1 MASKTT
7 LNQTNLEALG
17 AERLAALLLEISTG
31 NANAKRRL
39 RLELAGEE
47 SPAKLV
53 NEIRK
58 RLTSIANT
66 KTFVGW
72 RSLKAF
78 ISDLQTQR
86 RLIVETVAKGSPA
99 DALDL
104 MWVFL
109 GLSQTTL
116 ERTTDTS
123 GEVMAIFQQAC
134 VDVAAIAPVAAPKRD
149 DLLPPLIEVL
159 QTNGYGQA
167 DGLIAGLEPVLG
179 PDGLAALR
187 DRLAAADKP
196 DRSGGVPA
204 RRTSRWKRGRKLE
217 RDVQR
222 RRSHAQIL
230 HHALV
235 EIADALGDIDAFV
248 ALQTDLTSPAAAA
261 AIAERYLRTG
271 QADKALAV
279 LDAVRAGRPETRP
292 LAWQTAR
299 IEALDVLGRG
309 DDAQAFR
316 LDLFHKTLNGEFLR
330 AHIKRLPDFDDIEAE
345 DAALDFVVRFP
356 DALAALDFLIAWP
369 AIDRA
374 ARLVTTRIAD
384 VDGSADV
391 LPIAAERL
399 AGRYPLAAILVLR
412 RIVDATLTNSRTVDY
427 DRAADDLAEA
437 RRLSAHVSD
446 WGGVPDHEAYEKAL
460 RAHHPRKYDF
470 WRAVD
475 SEP

>member
-17 AERLAALLLEISTG
+17 AERLAALLLEISAG

-58 RLTSIANT
+58 RLTSIANA

-109 GLSQTTL
+109 SLSQTTL

-123 GEVMAIFQQAC
+123 GEVIAIFQQAC
-134 VDVAAIAPVAAPKRD
+134 IDIAAIAEAAAPKRD

-167 DGLIAGLEPVLG
+167 DGLIPGLATVLG
-179 PDGLAALR
+179 PEGLAVLR
-187 DRLAAADKP
+187 DRLKIADKP
-196 DRSGGVPA
+196 DSRGGVPA

-222 RRSHAQIL
+222 RRNHAQIL
-230 HHALV
+230 HHALQD
-235 EIADALGDIDAFV
+235 IADALGDIDAFV
-248 ALQTDLTSPAAAA
+248 ALQPDVTSPAAAA
-261 AIAERYLRTG
+261 GIAERYLRAG
-271 QADKALAV
+271 RPEDALKV
-279 LDAVRAGRPETRP
+279 LDAVRVGRPETRP
-292 LAWQTAR
+292 PAWQTAR
-299 IEALDVLGRG
+299 IEALDALGRG

-316 LDLFHKTLNGEFLR
+316 LELFHKTLNGDFLR

-356 DALAALDFLIAWP
+356 DARAALDLLISWP
-369 AIDRA
+369 SIDRA
-374 ARLVTTRIAD
+374 ARLVMSRIGD
-384 VDGSADV
+384 IDGSDDLLSV
-391 LPIAAERL
+391 AAEKL
-399 AGRYPLAAILVLR
+399 VARYPLAATLVLR
-412 RIVDATLTNSRTVDY
+412 RIIDATLTNSRTIDY
-427 DRAADDLAEA
+427 DRAADDFAEI
-437 RRLSAHVSD
+437 RRLAAHVPD
-446 WGGVPDHEAYEKAL
+446 WGNVPDHEAYEKRL
-460 RAHHPRKYDF
+460 RADQFRKYDF
-470 WRAVD
+470 WTAVD